1 MGCGGTRRGEVSD
14 CLARFVP
21 DAHNLF
27 RQFAKPHRS
36 ARSCGAGGRAQAA
49 VAKSTNMAKNAFGT
63 DATQYLLS
71 TCELMQ
77 VRMFDRVARI
87 EFSIAADGVI
97 K

>member
-1 MGCGGTRRGEVSD
+1 
-14 CLARFVP
+14 
-21 DAHNLF
+21 
-27 RQFAKPHRS
+27 
-36 ARSCGAGGRAQAA
+36 
-49 VAKSTNMAKNAFGT
+49 MAKNAFGT

>member
-1 MGCGGTRRGEVSD
+1 M
-14 CLARFVP
+14 ARFVP